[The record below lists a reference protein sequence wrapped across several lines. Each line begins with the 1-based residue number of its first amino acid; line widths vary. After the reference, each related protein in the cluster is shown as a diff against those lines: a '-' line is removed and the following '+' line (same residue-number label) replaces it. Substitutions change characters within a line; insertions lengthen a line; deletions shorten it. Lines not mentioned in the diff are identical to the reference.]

1 MKRGPK
7 PITERFTIE
16 ELLGM
21 RDNGM
26 SNYEIA
32 EVVGCSY
39 ATVHHYIGK
48 SGIRKKA
55 AKTRPVI
62 FDIDAEEIRKRREN
76 GETMVK
82 IAKDIGCSRWTLYK
96 RLGEAK
102 LKVESEEKTETD
114 FPLTMKSLKWAEETV
129 NLITNDKRRCW
140 RHYTITNT
148 NGAIDITIQTSC
160 ENNIIIDR
168 DEIGELIVELREI
181 RSYIEHRWGEE

>member
-48 SGIRKKA
+48 SGIRRKA

-62 FDIDAEEIRKRREN
+62 FNIDANEIRKRREN
-76 GETMVK
+76 GETMAK
-82 IAKDIGCSRWTLYK
+82 IAKDIGCSRWTLVQ

-114 FPLTMKSLKWAEETV
+114 FPLTMKSLKWIDETV
-129 NLITNDKRRCW
+129 NLTSEKRG
-140 RHYTITNT
+140 RHYTINNT
-148 NGAIDITIQTSC
+148 NGFISITIQAGH
-160 ENNIIIDR
+160 NYDFIIDR